1 MMNQSRLLL
10 FFFAL
15 TTLTYMAC
23 DDDGD
28 MRAPVEYNPNCCV
41 YSTMQRDDVNQ
52 RWEAVIEL
60 ATGNWDTI
68 PETVRPAAS
77 FQLPIG
83 VNRLN
88 DFSGNRHLY
97 TDFNGVNLVVQDLTT
112 FDTTKLALN
121 DPETGQKI
129 EGALF
134 LQEGRNSDEYFLYSG
149 LEGRVYGIDLAA
161 RSLSVA
167 LDTFPLGF
175 DLLNDFVYSPSE
187 NYFVFMGQVNQGF
200 TERLYTATI
209 YDNATKNLVA
219 RDTFPQRLFGFVPD
233 PDAGRMF
240 ALTFPENQFGYRL
253 YEVQFRGADGLSY
266 TELSAENLAI
276 GQLSEQLQTLHTASN
291 SYLCYGESPP
301 FKVIYQLDLDSGD
314 LRAQI
319 VLEEFGTLIKLDG
332 E

>member
-1 MMNQSRLLL
+1 MKRSDL
-10 FFFAL
+10 FLFLFAL
-15 TTLTYMAC
+15 MTTFIYTAC
-23 DDDGD
+23 DDDAD
-28 MRAPVEYNPNCCV
+28 TRTPVAYNPNCCV
-41 YSTMQRDDVNQ
+41 YGTLQRDDLSQ
-52 RWEAVIEL
+52 RWEVVVEL
-60 ATGNWDTI
+60 ESGDWDSI
-68 PETVRPAAS
+68 PETRRPSAS
-77 FQLPIG
+77 FQLPVG

-112 FDTTKLALN
+112 FDTAMVPLN
-121 DPETGQKI
+121 DPETGLKI
-129 EGALF
+129 NGSLF
-134 LQEGRNSDEYFLYSG
+134 LQEGRSSDEYFLYSG
-149 LEGRVYGIDLAA
+149 LEERVYGIDLATQTL
-161 RSLSVA
+161 RVA

-187 NYFVFMGQVNQGF
+187 DYFVFMGQINQSF

-209 YDNATKNLVA
+209 YDHATKTLVA

-233 PDAGRMF
+233 PDLGRMF

-253 YEVQFRGADGLSY
+253 YEVGFRGEEGLEY
-266 TELSAENLAI
+266 TELSNENLAI

-291 SYLCYGESPP
+291 SYLCYGETSP
-301 FKVIYQLDLDSGD
+301 FNVVYQVDLNSGE

-319 VLEEFGTLIKLDG
+319 VLEDFGTMIKLDG

>member
-1 MMNQSRLLL
+1 MNRSRLLL
-10 FFFAL
+10 SILAL
-15 TTLTYMAC
+15 ATLTYTAC
-23 DDDGD
+23 DDDSD
-28 MRAPVEYNPNCCV
+28 MRTPVEYNPNCCV
-41 YSTMQRDDVNQ
+41 YSTMQRDDLSQ
-52 RWEAVIEL
+52 RWEVAVEL
-60 ATGNWDTI
+60 ESGNWDSI
-68 PETVRPAAS
+68 PETRRPSAP
-77 FQLPIG
+77 FQLPVG

-97 TDFNGVNLVVQDLTT
+97 TDADGANLIVQDLTT
-112 FDTTKLALN
+112 FDIFTLPLN
-121 DPETGQKI
+121 DPETGQEI
-129 EGALF
+129 EGSLF
-134 LQEGRNSDEYFLYSG
+134 LQEGRSSDEYFLYSG
-149 LEGRVYGIDLAA
+149 QEERVYGIDLAA
-161 RSLSVA
+161 QSLSIA
-167 LDTFPLGF
+167 LDTFPLDF

-187 NYFVFMGQVNQGF
+187 NYFVFMGQINQSF

-209 YDNATKNLVA
+209 YDNETQALVA

-253 YEVQFRGADGLSY
+253 YEVQFRGADGLAY
-266 TELSAENLAI
+266 TELSNQNLAI

-314 LRAQI
+314 LRTQI
-319 VLEEFGTLIKLDG
+319 VLDEFGTMIKLDG